1 MDNNGELQQI
11 NPIPRIGNMAL
22 DLEFA
27 TAKEP
32 IQNTIYISTY

>member
-22 DLEFA
+22 DIEFA
-27 TAKEP
+27 RVKEP
-32 IQNTIYISTY
+32 VQRTIYIST

>member
-22 DLEFA
+22 DIEFSR
-27 TAKEP
+27 AKEP
-32 IQNTIYISTY
+32 VQRTIYIST